1 MVTSEDKWSELA
13 LEIIHQKFELM
24 NSITETEMDRDLVT
38 VKLGELKA
46 FTFLQVLMEELEK
59 EYGEA

>member
-13 LEIIHQKFELM
+13 LEIIHQKFDLM
-24 NSITETEMDRDLVT
+24 NSITETEMDRDLIT

-59 EYGEA
+59 EYGKT